1 MLESTVHS
9 ILKAFDSMSMIGFIG
24 AGQMAQAIAAGMAK
38 ANADLNFLIAT
49 RGSASADA
57 FAERIGAARVTAA
70 SSNQEVMQNC
80 ETVFL
85 AMKPQ
90 QLTTALAGLAN
101 LTSTNDTS
109 TPFASKPLIVSVV
122 TGVSADR
129 LTELTGCPR
138 VIRLMPNTPCLVGA
152 GAIAMSPAA
161 GVAAEDVAMI
171 REYLEAAGLV
181 VNVPESL
188 LDAVTGLSGSGP
200 AYVFTFIESLIQ
212 GGVLMGLPVGTAREL
227 AIQTVLGAATMLA
240 QTDEHPATLR
250 DRVTSPGGTTIAAL
264 AALEERGF
272 RDAVIAAVR
281 ASAIRSQE
289 LGN

>member
-1 MLESTVHS
+1 
-9 ILKAFDSMSMIGFIG
+9 
-24 AGQMAQAIAAGMAK
+24 
-38 ANADLNFLIAT
+38 
-49 RGSASADA
+49 
-57 FAERIGAARVTAA
+57 
-70 SSNQEVMQNC
+70 
-80 ETVFL
+80 
-85 AMKPQ
+85 
-90 QLTTALAGLAN
+90 
-101 LTSTNDTS
+101 
-109 TPFASKPLIVSVV
+109 
-122 TGVSADR
+122 
-129 LTELTGCPR
+129 
-138 VIRLMPNTPCLVGA
+138 
-152 GAIAMSPAA
+152 MSPAA

>member
-1 MLESTVHS
+1 
-9 ILKAFDSMSMIGFIG
+9 
-24 AGQMAQAIAAGMAK
+24 
-38 ANADLNFLIAT
+38 
-49 RGSASADA
+49 
-57 FAERIGAARVTAA
+57 
-70 SSNQEVMQNC
+70 
-80 ETVFL
+80 
-85 AMKPQ
+85 
-90 QLTTALAGLAN
+90 
-101 LTSTNDTS
+101 
-109 TPFASKPLIVSVV
+109 
-122 TGVSADR
+122 
-129 LTELTGCPR
+129 
-138 VIRLMPNTPCLVGA
+138 MPNTPCLVGA